1 MTHELKL
8 SPGQIAKTLL
18 EKTNKDL
25 SITKQAEL
33 LGISRS
39 TVYYEPRLIDPETLE
54 LQNQVDEIYT
64 KYPFFGSRSIKA
76 IINRERRKQN
86 KKNIGRRK
94 IQSIMRTLGIAAI
107 HPGPNLSKNGKAHPV
122 FPYLLTGVTINKS
135 NQVWGTDITYIRM
148 HKGFIYLTAILD
160 WYSRYIVS
168 WQVSTSLEADFCL
181 EAANQAL
188 KIAIPEIINSDQGTQ
203 YTSQDWINLWQATT
217 AKISMDG
224 RRRFI
229 DNIFVERLWR
239 TIKYQEVYLKDYQSV
254 KEAIDEL
261 GKYIIFYNTV
271 KPHQSLNYQT
281 PAEVFFGKSL
291 KN

>member
-1 MTHELKL
+1 M
-8 SPGQIAKTLL
+8 LL

-33 LGISRS
+33 LNISRS
-39 TVYYEPRLIDPETLE
+39 TVYYEPIPIDSEILE
-54 LQNQVDEIYT
+54 LLNQVDKIYT
-64 KYPFFGSRSIKA
+64 KYPFMGSRSIKA
-76 IINRERRKQN
+76 VINRQRKKQG
-86 KKNIGRRK
+86 KKLIGRRR

-107 HPGPNLSKNGKAHPV
+107 HPGPNLSKNAKDHPN
-122 FPYLLTGVTINKS
+122 FPYLLRNVSITKS

-160 WYSRYIVS
+160 WYSRYIVA
-168 WQVSTSLEADFCL
+168 WQVSTSLEADFCI
-181 EAANQAL
+181 ETAKQAL
-188 KIAIPEIINSDQGTQ
+188 RIATPEIINSDQGVQ
-203 YTSQDWINLWQATT
+203 YTCQDWINLWQATT

-224 RRRFI
+224 RRRFL

-261 GKYIIFYNTV
+261 TKYIIFYNNIR
-271 KPHQSLNYQT
+271 PHQSLNYQI

-291 KN
+291 KK

>member
-1 MTHELKL
+1 LTANLGL
-8 SPGQIAKTLL
+8 SASQIAKTLL

-25 SITKQAEL
+25 SIVKQVDL

-39 TVYYEPRLIDPETLE
+39 TVYYQPRPIDPETLK

-64 KYPFFGSRSIKA
+64 RYPFFGSRSIKA
-76 IINRERRKQN
+76 VINRERKKQG
-86 KKNIGRRK
+86 KKPISRHR
-94 IQSIMRTLGIAAI
+94 IQTIMRTLGITAI
-107 HPGPNLSKNGKAHPV
+107 YPGPNLSKNGKAHPT
-122 FPYLLTGVTINKS
+122 FPYLLNGVTINKA
-135 NQVWGTDITYIRM
+135 NQVWATDITYIRM

-168 WQVSTSLEADFCL
+168 WQISTSLEADFCI
-181 EAANQAL
+181 EAASQAL
-188 KIAIPEIINSDQGTQ
+188 KAAIPEIINSDQRVQ
-203 YTSQDWINLWQATT
+203 YTSADWIKLWQATT

-224 RRRFI
+224 RKRFI

-254 KEAIDEL
+254 NQAIDEL
-261 GKYIIFYNTV
+261 GKYIVFYNTV

-281 PAEVFFGKSL
+281 PAEVYFSHH
-291 KN
+291 